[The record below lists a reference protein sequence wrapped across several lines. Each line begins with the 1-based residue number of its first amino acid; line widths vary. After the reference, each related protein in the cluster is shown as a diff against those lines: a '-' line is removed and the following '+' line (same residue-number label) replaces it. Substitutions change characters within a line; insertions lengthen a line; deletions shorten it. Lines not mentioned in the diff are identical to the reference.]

1 LQQVVGRVM
10 GAILLATVVLAG
22 GIASAVPASA
32 STGID
37 SERYAF
43 CKMNEERRARG
54 LAPLAWDGAIADTS
68 RSWSRHMAS
77 VDRLYHD
84 PNLGSTLFAL
94 VPGANLAAENVGVT
108 GGTDEGLHDA
118 FMRSDGH
125 RANILRASANRV
137 GVGATRDA
145 RGRLWITHRFVAGPA
160 IANPDTCAEGSAAA
174 ANPGKT
180 PFRDVPGG
188 AYYEDAVLWAVD
200 RKVTT
205 GTTSTTFSPNAP
217 VTRAQMGA
225 FLWRSEGR
233 PAPTAARFSDVP
245 TGTYYTDATSWMRGA
260 GMRAACATD
269 RYCPSITA
277 ARADIVMWL
286 WQAAGSPDHGTDH
299 GFSDVPAG
307 AYYERAV
314 TWAKATG
321 VTNGATATTFAP
333 MSSVTRA
340 QSVTFLWRAS

>member
-1 LQQVVGRVM
+1 MRRKG
-10 GAILLATVVLAG
+10 LLGVVLAAAVLIG
-22 GIASAVPASA
+22 VLASGAAPAGA

-37 SERYAF
+37 SERIAF

-77 VDRLYHD
+77 VDRLFHD
-84 PNLGSTLFAL
+84 PSFGSTLFAL
-94 VPGANLAAENVGVT
+94 IPGASFAAENVGFT
-108 GGTDEGLHDA
+108 SGTDESMHDA

-125 RANILRASANRV
+125 RANILRANANRV
-137 GVGATRDA
+137 GVGAIRDA
-145 RGRLWITHRFVAGPA
+145 QGRLWITHRFVAGPA
-160 IANPDTCAEGSAAA
+160 IANPDTCTEGSAAA
-174 ANPGKT
+174 ADPGRT
-180 PFRDVPGG
+180 PFRDVPRD

-200 RKVTT
+200 SQVTT
-205 GTTSTTFSPNAP
+205 GTTATTFSPNAP

-225 FLWRSEGR
+225 FLWRAKGR
-233 PAPTAARFSDVP
+233 PAATAPRFADVP
-245 TGTYYTDATSWMRGA
+245 AGTYYTDATSWMRGA
-260 GMRAACATD
+260 GMRAACGPD

-286 WQAAGSPDHGTDH
+286 WQAAGSPDRGTNH

-307 AYYERAV
+307 SYYERAV

-321 VTNGATATTFAP
+321 VTTGATATTFAP

-340 QSVTFLWRAS
+340 QSVTFLWRAQ

>member
-1 LQQVVGRVM
+1 MRRKG
-10 GAILLATVVLAG
+10 LAGVVLA
-22 GIASAVPASA
+22 AAVLLGTLVAGAGPAGA

-43 CKMNEERRARG
+43 CRMNEERRARG
-54 LAPLAWDGAIADTS
+54 LAPLAWDSAIADTS

-77 VDRLYHD
+77 VDRLFHD
-84 PNLGSTLFAL
+84 PSFGSILFSL
-94 VPGANLAAENVGVT
+94 VPGASHVAENVGFT
-108 GGTDEGLHDA
+108 SGSDDGMHDA

-125 RANILRASANRV
+125 RANMLRATANRV
-137 GVGATRDA
+137 GVGAVRDS
-145 RGRLWITHRFVAGPA
+145 RGRLWITHRFVTGPA
-160 IANPDTCAEGSAAA
+160 VANPDTCAEGSAAA
-174 ANPGKT
+174 ANPGRT

-188 AYYEDAVLWAVD
+188 AYYEDAVLWAVGRD
-200 RKVTT
+200 VTT
-205 GTTSTTFSPNAP
+205 GTTSTTFSPNSP

-225 FLWRSEGR
+225 FLWRAKGR

-245 TGTYYTDATSWMRGA
+245 AGAYYTDATSWMRGA

-286 WQAAGSPDHGTDH
+286 WQAAGSPDRGTNH

-321 VTNGATATTFAP
+321 VTTGATATTFAP
-333 MSSVTRA
+333 MTSVTRA
-340 QSVTFLWRAS
+340 HAVTFLWRAS